1 MRNVQA
7 KITVK
12 FLFAATQILI
22 ALSILIVAVLLNFNL
37 LNTRLSL
44 NIPNQA
50 LNFYVVMLTVF
61 GVTFLISG
69 FLIIYEWWEK
79 R

>member
-1 MRNVQA
+1 MKA

-12 FLFAATQILI
+12 FLFATTQSLI
-22 ALSILIVAVLLNFNL
+22 AFSTLVLAALLNFNL
-37 LNTRLSL
+37 LNTRSSL